1 MMLKKIYHFFAK
13 YKGQRSDFSSFF
25 RHASPSEK
33 KKLIERVAREANQ
46 EQREMMERYKK
57 AQQGAL

>member
-1 MMLKKIYHFFAK
+1 MLKKIYHFFAK
-13 YKGQRSDFSSFF
+13 HKGQRSDFSSFF
-25 RHASPSEK
+25 RHASQSEK